1 MNLMRDHG
9 SLRSMAAPEN
19 GPQLEWPLL
28 DPVAPPIDE
37 LPENPT
43 QGQVLKVL
51 IRTLLVFGHL
61 WPKNVQAQLYL
72 KAAIE
77 RIDKRLAEPA
87 PMRRAEDTG
96 SFIVETSRRVGDRVG
111 ESARSKAQQIVD
123 TPNID
128 LTPDAVGD
136 IARTEAREAVREALA
151 EERRMNREKQL
162 EAEHAAIEAKTVADA
177 AEAER
182 LRLKKIKDDE
192 TLAKEKRERNR
203 LIVVG
208 VVVGTIMLVIG
219 LLFTFAQGRLTER
232 QSQAAAAPAVIP
244 MPVFLPLP
252 SSSPPSVPTSATGA
266 TAPAKK

>member
-9 SLRSMAAPEN
+9 SLQAMAAPEN

-28 DPVAPPIDE
+28 DPVAPPIDD

-43 QGQVLKVL
+43 QAQVLKVL

-77 RIDKRLAEPA
+77 RIDKRLAEP

-96 SFIVETSRRVGDRVG
+96 SYIIETSRRVG

-128 LTPDAVGD
+128 LTPDTVGD
-136 IARTEAREAVREALA
+136 IARAEVKEALA
-151 EERRMNREKQL
+151 QERELNRVHQL
-162 EAEHAAIEAKTVADA
+162 EAAAAAAEAKRVADA
-177 AEAER
+177 AAAEEA
-182 LRLKKIKDDE
+182 RLKKIRDDE
-192 TLAKEKRERNR
+192 TRATEKRERNR

-208 VVVGTIMLVIG
+208 VVVGVIMLFIT
-219 LLFTFAQGRLTER
+219 LLFTFTQGRLTER
-232 QSQAAAAPAVIP
+232 QAQAAAAPPAAVP
-244 MPVFLPLP
+244 MLPVIVSLP
-252 SSSPPSVPTSATGA
+252 SASPPSVPAVATGA
-266 TAPAKK
+266 IAPSPP